1 MANLGI
7 TTGTDYKEYGQL
19 QIKGDEDDSVYS
31 DSTNTLQ
38 DLLKED
44 PDVVAEVMAGLTNN
58 LYDALNEKMKSTT
71 MSSALTFYND
81 KEMTKQM
88 TQYKKDIK
96 SWETKLQTM
105 EDHYYKQFSAMEK
118 ALASLNSQQSSLS
131 SYLGSN

>member
-1 MANLGI
+1 M
-7 TTGTDYKEYGQL
+7 
-19 QIKGDEDDSVYS
+19 
-31 DSTNTLQ
+31 
-38 DLLKED
+38 KED

-96 SWETKLQTM
+96 FGDVVKCRYTF
-105 EDHYYKQFSAMEK
+105 EDGKHVVFICDKDENLVHAIIILE
-118 ALASLNSQQSSLS
+118 
-131 SYLGSN
+131 

>member
-1 MANLGI
+1 
-7 TTGTDYKEYGQL
+7 
-19 QIKGDEDDSVYS
+19 
-31 DSTNTLQ
+31 
-38 DLLKED
+38 
-44 PDVVAEVMAGLTNN
+44 MAGLTNS

-105 EDHYYKQFSAMEK
+105 EDRYYRRFSAMEK

>member
-1 MANLGI
+1 
-7 TTGTDYKEYGQL
+7 
-19 QIKGDEDDSVYS
+19 
-31 DSTNTLQ
+31 
-38 DLLKED
+38 
-44 PDVVAEVMAGLTNN
+44 MAGLTNS

-105 EDHYYKQFSAMEK
+105 EDHYYKSVFSDGKSIGKLEFTAVILVK
-118 ALASLNSQQSSLS
+118 LSWQQLIH
-131 SYLGSN
+131 GGR